1 MRSLVLVV
9 LADEILRI
17 SYYCRGIDPTIVFL
31 LSPIPKSKAFS
42 FQRSRK
48 NCCPGMS
55 SSSLFFL
62 CCPSAILVTVLAHV
76 FLVPVTRQGDAPERA
91 HWTFLQQR
99 LVIFSESRRPVSR
112 IQVLLARNLV
122 AFPIQLLYS
131 SHFPL
136 LPTVHASSHS
146 QPDDEKANGLQS
158 PTACPRPK
166 HDDGPMLA
174 VLGRAG
180 L

>member
-17 SYYCRGIDPTIVFL
+17 SYYCPGIDPTIVFL

-55 SSSLFFL
+55 SSSLFFFFFFFW
-62 CCPSAILVTVLAHV
+62 CCLSAILVTVLAHV
-76 FLVPVTRQGDAPERA
+76 LLVPVTRQGDAPERA

-131 SHFPL
+131 SQFPVPTSCHFFPL
-136 LPTVHASSHS
+136 LMLPPT
-146 QPDDEKANGLQS
+146 PN
-158 PTACPRPK
+158 P
-166 HDDGPMLA
+166 
-174 VLGRAG
+174 
-180 L
+180 